1 MVTLRCCSAQDVL
14 GLSSACSW
22 VKLSSVCPACA
33 QVLCSAL
40 LSAKPELSC
49 ASLNCLVPAP
59 AWVRRKMLTYIDTSV
74 TRNAS
79 EKKINSLLDFMAQV

>member
-1 MVTLRCCSAQDVL
+1 MVTLLCCSAQDVL
-14 GLSSACSW
+14 GLSSACFW
-22 VKLSSVCPACA
+22 VKLSSVFRFCPSCA
-33 QVLCSAL
+33 QVLCSAQ
-40 LSAKPELSC
+40 LSAKPELS
-49 ASLNCLVPAP
+49 CLVPAP